1 MTQAGAGPLPL
12 ESVLRKRA
20 WEMEIGCLIGIELA
34 PQSKSPQLNMDSLGI
49 LESFQQS
56 TFYLKHTN
64 SDALS

>member
-1 MTQAGAGPLPL
+1 
-12 ESVLRKRA
+12 
-20 WEMEIGCLIGIELA
+20 MEIGCLIGIELA

-56 TFYLKHTN
+56 TFYLQHMN